1 MMKKYAAALLTVCL
15 LLVSACGSAGEEPRQ
30 EETTLPQQTTGTSAP
45 ESSSQIPESSE
56 ELETGEANGGQEETQ
71 PSAPED
77 MVQRDPETKD
87 DISQI
92 LLEAMEDLR
101 EQAEFDIAGMTWEFG
116 AENDLKNIYY
126 AILSDH
132 GELKYTYDMEV
143 SISGDTAVCT
153 FSYMPYM
160 TGAYDDGVP
169 EGTGTIGSLYDAR
182 ALAQGMTDG
191 TERMPVAI
199 TNPSLLIDDIQRALA
214 QAGYGWIVYNLSE
227 DGTELTAEAPVGKSM
242 DECVSA
248 IRESFRLCDEI
259 VSERVTGS
267 MTEEE
272 KIKALYDYIAGNV
285 AYDFRYYS
293 DRENMPYE
301 STVAIGALRDHLA
314 ICGGYAQAF
323 EMLLDSIGVE
333 NYTVSGIYRNEYH
346 MWNYV
351 VLDGVGYYC
360 DPTSDR
366 GGMSNHFM
374 LTVEQLTAD
383 GDYSWDHEFLQKIS
397 GAADRPE

>member
-1 MMKKYAAALLTVCL
+1 
-15 LLVSACGSAGEEPRQ
+15 
-30 EETTLPQQTTGTSAP
+30 
-45 ESSSQIPESSE
+45 
-56 ELETGEANGGQEETQ
+56 
-71 PSAPED
+71 
-77 MVQRDPETKD
+77 
-87 DISQI
+87 
-92 LLEAMEDLR
+92 
-101 EQAEFDIAGMTWEFG
+101 
-116 AENDLKNIYY
+116 
-126 AILSDH
+126 
-132 GELKYTYDMEV
+132 
-143 SISGDTAVCT
+143 
-153 FSYMPYM
+153 
-160 TGAYDDGVP
+160 
-169 EGTGTIGSLYDAR
+169 
-182 ALAQGMTDG
+182 
-191 TERMPVAI
+191 
-199 TNPSLLIDDIQRALA
+199 
-214 QAGYGWIVYNLSE
+214 
-227 DGTELTAEAPVGKSM
+227 
-242 DECVSA
+242 
-248 IRESFRLCDEI
+248 
-259 VSERVTGS
+259 